1 VARHIVYGGA
11 VADLITWPDSTLIR
25 TPSAAVTLGCWVNI
39 TGSGQGNTVV
49 LGKRHGTTFH
59 TWSIAS
65 FFSAPLD
72 QLAYISVS
80 GTLYSTANATLTANT
95 WYFVVAK
102 WASGGRL
109 FFQAYTA
116 DGVKAFET
124 DNGSNISG
132 TIDYDTGVLMCGQSD
147 DLSSNQGDFYVANGF
162 ASSVALADNE
172 IFGFAKASGVVP
184 RGVVF
189 MAPFTGISDPE
200 PDFAGGAQGTVTS
213 APPNAEGPPVLMA
226 PMAGDWQPEM
236 TMVKSGWP
244 TYAAFKSNVDDNKMF
259 EEFFYKTG
267 PTNEGA
273 GFWTSLWYAAGKP
286 AAGADP
292 AATPGTAYSSAAG
305 SLFFPATYPYG
316 RFLVQIGAIATQNCV
331 LMLYDRLVGV
341 SGLSVASTG
350 DKTVNSIAL
359 PRYSG
364 PPDVYN
370 VEAWLE
376 ITTVTATTAPIVTM
390 NSYTNGAGT
399 AGQGGVATGFP
410 AAVTDVRTMVRLKL
424 DTASRGVK
432 ACATIN
438 VGTAAS
444 AGVVNFLLI
453 RPLAYMN
460 LRANMWTEKDL
471 LVQMSSF
478 VGLQSG
484 HSLALAM
491 LATGTTAA
499 NIEGTIKAA
508 Y

>member
-1 VARHIVYGGA
+1 MARHIVYGGA
-11 VADLITWPDSTLIR
+11 LGDLITWPDSTLIR
-25 TPSAAVTLGCWVNI
+25 TPSTAVTLGCWVNI
-39 TGSGQGNTVV
+39 TGSGQGNVII
-49 LGKRHGTTFH
+49 LGKRNGTTFH
-59 TWSIAS
+59 TWSITS
-65 FFSAPLD
+65 NFGAPLD
-72 QLAYISVS
+72 LMANISVS
-80 GTLYSTANATLTANT
+80 GTLYQTSAATLTANT
-95 WYFVVAK
+95 WYFVAAK

-132 TIDYDTGVLMCGQSD
+132 TIDYDTGVVMCGQSED
-147 DLSSNQGDFYVANGF
+147 FSNQGDFYVAHGTV
-162 ASSVALADNE
+162 SSVALADTE
-172 IFGFAKASGVVP
+172 IFGFAIASGVVP
-184 RGVVF
+184 RNPVF
-189 MAPFTGISDPE
+189 MAPFTGVHDPE
-200 PDFAGGAQGTVTS
+200 PDFVGGAQGTVTS
-213 APPNAEGPPVLMA
+213 SPPNAEGPPVLTA
-226 PMAGDWQPEM
+226 PMAGDYQPKM

-244 TYAAFKSNVDDNKMF
+244 TYSAFKANVDDNKVF

-273 GFWTSLWYAAGKP
+273 GVWTSLWYAAGDP

-292 AATPGTAYSSAAG
+292 ATTPGTAYSSAAG
-305 SLFFPATYPYG
+305 SMFFPATYPYKS
-316 RFLVQIGAIATQNCV
+316 FLVQLGAIANGNCV

-341 SGLSVASTG
+341 SGISVASTG
-350 DKTVNSIAL
+350 DKTINSIAL
-359 PRYSG
+359 PRYSV
-364 PPDVYN
+364 PTDAYN

-376 ITTVTATTAPIVTM
+376 VTTATATTAPIVTM

-399 AGQGGVATGFP
+399 PGQGGVAIAFP
-410 AAVTDVRTMVRLKL
+410 AAVTDQRTMMKFKM
-424 DTASRGVK
+424 DTASRGIQ

-453 RPLAYMN
+453 RPLVYMN

-471 LVQMSSF
+471 LVQLSSF
-478 VGLQSG
+478 VGLQPG

-491 LATGTTAA
+491 LATGTTAV